1 MNEQRVIEKLALR
14 IAELEMNLAMAQVQ
28 IEQMQQEA
36 EKEVQSDN
44 RINSPD

>member
-1 MNEQRVIEKLALR
+1 MNEQRVIEKLAFR

-36 EKEVQSDN
+36 EKEVQSD
-44 RINSPD
+44 DL

>member
-28 IEQMQQEA
+28 LEDLQHSIAELQQK
-36 EKEVQSDN
+36 EKEE
-44 RINSPD
+44 